1 MNSSFG
7 YGVANP
13 QGGHAQNQGASMA
26 QGNYQG
32 GGTGVLGYNAY
43 GQK

>member
-7 YGVANP
+7 YGVPNP
-13 QGGHAQNQGASMA
+13 QGAHPQNQGTYMA
-26 QGNYQG
+26 QGNYQAG
-32 GGTGVLGYNAY
+32 GMGVLNYNAY